1 MSLFDKEFIDEI
13 FSESDEIV
21 YESKYVNEIE
31 SRKEAIAKCI
41 SESEDLITAL
51 ESIGAMYG
59 IPASNILED
68 NSLDRINIVNDTIIA
83 PNKKNT

>member
-1 MSLFDKEFIDEI
+1 MSLFD
-13 FSESDEIV
+13 
-21 YESKYVNEIE
+21 NEIK
-31 SRKEAIAKCI
+31 SRKEAITKCI

-83 PNKKNT
+83 PNKKNINFSIIGKLLGMNIKHL